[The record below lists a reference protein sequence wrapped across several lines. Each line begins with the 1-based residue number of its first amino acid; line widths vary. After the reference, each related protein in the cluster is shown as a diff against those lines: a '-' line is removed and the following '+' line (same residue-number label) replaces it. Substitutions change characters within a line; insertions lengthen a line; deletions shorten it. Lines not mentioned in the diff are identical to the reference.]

1 MSWTFAV
8 YSMMDMAIERLQQEN
23 TVESLAEAEKI
34 KKQKAEFEKEE
45 RAQELEKRK
54 ILEEQKK
61 ELYKKYG
68 IEVKK

>member
-8 YSMMDMAIERLQQEN
+8 YSMMDMAIDRLQNEN
-23 TVESLAEAEKI
+23 TIESLQEAEKI

-61 ELYKKYG
+61 ELFKKYG

>member
-45 RAQELEKRK
+45 RAQEEEKRK

-61 ELYKKYG
+61 ELFKKYG